1 MIVLIGPSASGKTA
15 VGKYLEDTYNIK
27 KVVTYTTRDKRIGE
41 IDGVDYHFISKDDFL
56 NKLENHFFFETMEY
70 NNNFYGTSIESLKDD
85 SYLIL
90 DITGYNS
97 YKMSNIKLIPFF
109 LETSKELRKSRMEK
123 RKDDPLKIKERLEL
137 DDVKFNKDLLDDN
150 VNIIPTD
157 NLTIKEVGEKIYFI
171 IKDLINGW

>member
-1 MIVLIGPSASGKTA
+1 
-15 VGKYLEDTYNIK
+15 
-27 KVVTYTTRDKRIGE
+27 
-41 IDGVDYHFISKDDFL
+41 
-56 NKLENHFFFETMEY
+56 
-70 NNNFYGTSIESLKDD
+70 
-85 SYLIL
+85 
-90 DITGYNS
+90 
-97 YKMSNIKLIPFF
+97 
-109 LETSKELRKSRMEK
+109 MEK